1 MHTSQVTSLRVDWI
15 SIAFIFEKE
24 SVQRRDHANFAP
36 NSRER
41 IAKFPKNFGA
51 PRAENLRELGPRGCA
66 NLRISLQLF
75 SESVYAFTQDNAR
88 VQRRDDAN
96 VAQKTRE
103 KFAKFPEIRHAPRTK
118 NLRALGQRALRI
130 LHNVAES

>member
-1 MHTSQVTSLRVDWI
+1 MGRNRNRSTFQRLKLLSQLLNKLYRN
-15 SIAFIFEKE
+15 KKLN
-24 SVQRRDHANFAP
+24 Q
-36 NSRER
+36 
-41 IAKFPKNFGA
+41 FPKKFGA
-51 PRAENLRELGPRGCA
+51 PRAENLRELGPRGCT

-75 SESVYAFTQDNAR
+75 IESAYALTQDNAR